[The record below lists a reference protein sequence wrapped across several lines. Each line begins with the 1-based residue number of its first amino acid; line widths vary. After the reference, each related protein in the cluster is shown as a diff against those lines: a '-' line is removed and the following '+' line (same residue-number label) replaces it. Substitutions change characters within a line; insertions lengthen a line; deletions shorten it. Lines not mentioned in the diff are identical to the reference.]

1 MKALMASLREKPLDS
16 LAGTEVTVRKDYL
29 TGIKTDVKT
38 GETEEMEL
46 RESNVL
52 GYALADGTTVIVRPS
67 GTEPKVKI
75 YVLANGASQGACE
88 EKVQKYARWAEG
100 LAK

>member
-1 MKALMASLREKPLDS
+1 MCIRDS

-29 TGIKTDVKT
+29 TGVKTCVKT

-52 GYALADGTTVIVRPS
+52 GYTLADGTTVIVRPS

-75 YVLANGASQGACE
+75 YILANGASQGACE
-88 EKVQKYARWAEG
+88 EKVQKYALWAEA